1 MPDKLHRPVP
11 AALWH
16 RGASRDSLMSDRA
29 GTMTGMS
36 SPLAPPPPLVLV
48 RGDEQLLVDRAIARV
63 VDAARSHDPE
73 VERRDSAAVGLS
85 IGELSDLV
93 APSLFAEP
101 RVVVLRGAQ
110 ESSKELGAAVLRYI
124 AAPVE
129 GVTLVVHHSG
139 AARNR
144 QLADAIAKAGAAV
157 INCAAITRPADRIE
171 FVRREIK
178 AASGTTTSA
187 AVAALV
193 DAVGTDLAELASAAS
208 QLVADTGGLVDETAV
223 HRYYRGRADVS
234 GFAVADLAV
243 AGNTA
248 GALEALRWALIVG
261 EPAVRIADALASGV
275 RTIAKVAGSPGGSAQ
290 QLAGQLGMPP
300 WKIDKARGPAKAW
313 SAAGLTL
320 AMTAVANLN
329 ADVKGG
335 AADADYA
342 LERAVME
349 IGRARRVARS

>member
-1 MPDKLHRPVP
+1 MAPTTD
-11 AALWH
+11 
-16 RGASRDSLMSDRA
+16 
-29 GTMTGMS
+29 
-36 SPLAPPPPLVLV
+36 PPPALVLL

-63 VDAARSHDPE
+63 VGAARSRDPE
-73 VERRDSAAVGLS
+73 AERRDSTAAGLTVG
-85 IGELSDLV
+85 EFTDLV

-110 ESSKELGAAVLRYI
+110 DSSKDLAAGVLRYLS
-124 AAPVE
+124 APAE
-129 GVTLVVHHSG
+129 GVVLVVHHSG

-144 QLADAIAKAGAAV
+144 PLADAIAKAGATVVTCAV
-157 INCAAITRPADRIE
+157 ITRPADRIE

-178 AASGTTTSA
+178 AASGTTTPA

-208 QLVADTGGLVDETAV
+208 QLVADTGGMVDETAV
-223 HRYYRGRADVS
+223 RRYYRGRADVS

-243 AGNTA
+243 AGNIP

-313 SAAGLTL
+313 SAAGLAT
-320 AMTAVANLN
+320 AMVIVTRLN
-329 ADVKGG
+329 AEVKGG
-335 AADADYA
+335 AADAEYA
-342 LERAVME
+342 LERAVID
-349 IGRARRVARS
+349 IGRARRAARH

>member
-1 MPDKLHRPVP
+1 MAGMAPTTATTATDLPP
-11 AALWH
+11 
-16 RGASRDSLMSDRA
+16 SLI
-29 GTMTGMS
+29 
-36 SPLAPPPPLVLV
+36 LL
-48 RGDEQLLVDRAIARV
+48 RGDEQLLVDRAILRV
-63 VDAARSHDPE
+63 VSAARRVNPE
-73 VERRDSAAVGLS
+73 TERRDAAAAGMAVG
-85 IGELSDLV
+85 EFSDLV

-110 ESSKELGAAVLRYI
+110 ESTKDFAAGVFRYI
-124 AAPVE
+124 AEPVD
-129 GVTLVVHHSG
+129 GVILVVHHSG

-144 QLADAIAKAGAAV
+144 PLADGIAKAGAAV
-157 INCAAITRPADRIE
+157 ITCAAITRTADRIE
-171 FVRREIK
+171 FVRREIR
-178 AASGTTTSA
+178 AASGTTTPA

-208 QLVADTGGLVDETAV
+208 QLVADTGGMVDEKAV

-243 AGNTA
+243 AGNIP

-261 EPAVRIADALASGV
+261 EPAVRIADALAGGV

-290 QLAGQLGMPP
+290 QLAAQLGMPP

-313 SAAGLTL
+313 SAAGLTM
-320 AMTAVANLN
+320 AMTTVARLN

-335 AADADYA
+335 AADAEYA
-342 LERAVME
+342 LERAVLD
-349 IGRARRVARS
+349 IGRARRMARP